1 LEFPNGSVTLSGG
14 AIDITGDTIIN
25 VSAGTHVIDSKIQ
38 GVGNLIKTGPGVLVL
53 SHPENTFTGLL
64 DVAAGTVRVT
74 GTITEPKGIEIKSGA
89 TLENRGLVGASV
101 NVASGG
107 TYEGG
112 GEVAGDLLS
121 QGMLR
126 VTAGEVLRVAGRI
139 VSDGALDIMTGAQE
153 LPPNLVHNGV
163 ILDRS
168 LLKIAS
174 LSKIAD
180 GYSVTIDGYSGHE
193 YQLQRTES
201 LSGPWANVGAS
212 QAGTSHGLTTPT
224 LLTLS
229 DSSPSERQCFY
240 GVVVSP

>member
-1 LEFPNGSVTLSGG
+1 LTGEVGQDGSIYILPGGKLVTLDNTIGGRSAVGRPLSGG
-14 AIDITGDTIIN
+14 
-25 VSAGTHVIDSKIQ
+25 S
-38 GVGNLIKTGPGVLVL
+38 VGHLYLNG
-53 SHPENTFTGLL
+53 GLL
-64 DVAAGTVRVT
+64 QIGNA
-74 GTITEPKGIEIKSGA
+74 
-89 TLENRGLVGASV
+89 
-101 NVASGG
+101 
-107 TYEGG
+107 GG

-126 VTAGEVLRVAGRI
+126 VTAGRIIRVAGRI

-229 DSSPSERQCFY
+229 DSSPPERQCFY